1 VLILRTTPVYLHIA
15 LCLGQRLM
23 DRKVLSG
30 HPFGTWKDREGKE
43 LCMHADKEAAKDTI
57 KRMRELSEMEGVHLA
72 LAHVP
77 LEERNDP
84 FLKSLLLE

>member
-1 VLILRTTPVYLHIA
+1 
-15 LCLGQRLM
+15 
-23 DRKVLSG
+23 
-30 HPFGTWKDREGKE
+30 
-43 LCMHADKEAAKDTI
+43 MHADKEAAKDTI